1 MVSSSRVDG
10 PMNIHWTIDP
20 FSGPLNPEC
29 GATTQSPNTG
39 QLTPVTE
46 CNAMSVKNEA
56 VYYRILR
63 NLNEVVKFGKASML
77 ALIVLRKCNVIQ
89 RNVFVSVTMPLKND

>member
-10 PMNIHWTIDP
+10 PMKNIHWTIDP
-20 FSGPLNPEC
+20 FSGPLNPEG

-63 NLNEVVKFGKASML
+63 NLNAVVKFGKATM
-77 ALIVLRKCNVIQ
+77 IVVRKCNLIQ
-89 RNVFVSVTMPLKND
+89 RYIFLSVTMPLKND

>member
-1 MVSSSRVDG
+1 MVSSSKLDG
-10 PMNIHWTIDP
+10 PIKNIHWTIDS
-20 FSGPLNPEC
+20 FTGPLDPEG

-39 QLTPVTE
+39 QQTPVTK

-63 NLNEVVKFGKASML
+63 NLNAVVRFGKVTML
-77 ALIVLRKCNVIQ
+77 ALTL
-89 RNVFVSVTMPLKND
+89 